1 MILRKF
7 VVGDMANNNYLLI
20 DNGEAGL
27 IDSTGLIPE
36 LDSVLKENNAELKYV
51 FLTHAHFD
59 HIGGVK
65 RLQDKYGVKVYLH
78 EDDKKTLDSTNDFM
92 QAVGLPQIDVPEVD
106 VWLKDGDKVKIGEME
121 LDVMHLPGHTPGGV
135 GYKIDNMLF
144 SGDTIFMSSVGRT
157 DLPGGDSAT
166 LQKSIK
172 ERIFTLDDNTIIYT
186 GHGTDTS
193 VGFEKKYNGV
203 VGSI

>member
-7 VVGDMANNNYLLI
+7 VVGDMANNNYLLM

-36 LDSVLKENNAELKYV
+36 LDSVLKENNVELKYV

-59 HIGGVK
+59 HIAGVK

-78 EDDKKTLDSTNDFM
+78 EDDKKTLDTTNDFM
-92 QAVGLPQIDVPEVD
+92 QAVGLPQIDIPKVD
-106 VWLKDGDKVKIGEME
+106 IWLKDGDKVKIGNME
-121 LDVMHLPGHTPGGV
+121 FDVIHLPGHTPGGV

-157 DLPGGDSAT
+157 DLPGGDSDT
-166 LQKSIK
+166 LKKSILDK
-172 ERIFTLDDNTIIYT
+172 VFTLDDNTVIYP

-193 VGFEKKYNGV
+193 VGFEKKYNSV

>member
-65 RLQDKYGVKVYLH
+65 KLQDKYGVKVYLH

-92 QAVGLPQIDVPEVD
+92 QAVGLPPIDVPEID
-106 VWLKDGDKVKIGEME
+106 VWLKGGDKVKVGNME
-121 LDVMHLPGHTPGGV
+121 LDVIHLPGHTPGGV

-172 ERIFTLDDNTIIYT
+172 EKIFTLDDNTIIYT

>member
-7 VVGDMANNNYLLI
+7 VVGDMANNNYLLM
-20 DNGEAGL
+20 DDGVAGL

-36 LDSVLKENNAELKYV
+36 LDAVLKENNVELKHV

-59 HIGGVK
+59 HIAGVK

-78 EDDKKTLDSTNDFM
+78 EDDKKTLDTTNDFM
-92 QAVGLPQIDVPEVD
+92 QAVGLPPIDVPKID
-106 VWLKDGDKVKIGEME
+106 IWLKDGDKVKIGNME

-135 GYKIDNMLF
+135 GYKIDNLLF

-157 DLPGGDSAT
+157 DLPGGDSDT
-166 LQKSIK
+166 LKKSILDK
-172 ERIFTLDDNTIIYT
+172 VFTLDDNTVIYP